1 MPVTAR
7 VVSDERMAARRVL
20 AACEVAAERQR
31 AEALA
36 CNHHLQLVEAHM
48 AAVGF
53 APSGTV
59 LAEDVR
65 GLQDWSNHDRRRY
78 RAGGFSVSR
87 FACLWRGAFRP
98 LSGLSILAIIPVATR
113 V

>member
-1 MPVTAR
+1 
-7 VVSDERMAARRVL
+7 
-20 AACEVAAERQR
+20 
-31 AEALA
+31 
-36 CNHHLQLVEAHM
+36 M

-65 GLQDWSNHDRRRY
+65 DLQNGSNHDRRRY
-78 RAGGFSVSR
+78 RADGFSVSR
-87 FACLWRGAFRP
+87 LTCLWRGAFRP